1 MKRILLPL
9 IFFLPL
15 FSDAQNDWAPV
26 GAKWTYTI
34 SNEWTGEQTYKVME
48 SVSDT
53 IIDGIDCRKLFY
65 NPVLSGCRVLNYVN
79 YVYSDSNKFYFYNDT
94 THQFSVL
101 YDFSLVPGDT
111 HVVEMVY
118 GNDMTMIVTDTSSVN
133 INGVNLRA
141 YEIQDIS
148 TPSSY
153 YFPGKIIERIGSNF
167 FFFPQHG
174 ICHGYMGGLR
184 CYSDTAID
192 LYETG
197 VVPYCDYSTSIN
209 ERDLIDFEIFPNPT
223 QDFLYLKNTTQNLS
237 YKILDYTGR
246 IILSGKTE
254 KVPIAIGINVQTLS
268 PGYYRV
274 VFEDEVNRAFI
285 KQ

>member
-1 MKRILLPL
+1 MKRILLPF
-9 IFFLPL
+9 IFLLPFL
-15 FSDAQNDWAPV
+15 SNAQNDWAPV

-34 SNEWTGEQTYKVME
+34 ENEWTGEQTYKVME

-53 IIDGIDCRKLFY
+53 IIDGISCRKLFY

-79 YVYSDSNKFYFYNDT
+79 YVYSDSDKLYFYNDT

-111 HVVEMVY
+111 HVVEMLY

-153 YFPGKIIERIGSNF
+153 YFPGKIIERIGSKF

-209 ERDLIDFEIFPNPT
+209 EQDLIDFEIFPNPAH
-223 QDFLYLKNTTQNLS
+223 DFLYLKNTTQKLN

-254 KVPIAIGINVQTLS
+254 KEINVQTLA

-274 VFEDEVNRAFI
+274 VLEDEVSRAFI
-285 KQ
+285 KM